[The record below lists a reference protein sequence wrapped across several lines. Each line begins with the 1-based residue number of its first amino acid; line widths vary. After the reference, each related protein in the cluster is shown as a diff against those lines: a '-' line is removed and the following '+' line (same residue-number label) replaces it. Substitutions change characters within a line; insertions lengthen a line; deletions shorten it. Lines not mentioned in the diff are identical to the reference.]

1 MAFTA
6 TGSIYSS
13 TSTSATAPG
22 MPDRPGA
29 EGRTLAGSP
38 DVVFMGPGDAAAGAG
53 SRQTPVRGERATP
66 PAWPEEDAVPDR
78 PRGPRGIALAAPG
91 AKRLGLAH
99 VVFDFNGTLATD
111 GALIR
116 GVAARIRRLARVAEV
131 VVLTADTFGTARA
144 ALAGLP
150 VAVRVVRTGRDK
162 RRLVRSLGGE
172 GVAVVG
178 NGANDV
184 PMFEE
189 AALGIAVCGTE
200 GMAAELARAA
210 TVVVGDVN
218 HAIDLLLRPKRLV
231 ATLRR

>member
-1 MAFTA
+1 
-6 TGSIYSS
+6 
-13 TSTSATAPG
+13 
-22 MPDRPGA
+22 MPDRPET
-29 EGRTLAGSP
+29 EGWALTGVP
-38 DVVFMGPGDAAAGAG
+38 EVVFMEPGDAAAGAG
-53 SRQTPVRGERATP
+53 SRQTPVRAGARDRLARGGR
-66 PAWPEEDAVPDR
+66 VPDR
-78 PRGPRGIALAAPG
+78 PRRPRGIALAAPG
-91 AKRLGLAH
+91 AKRLSLAH

-111 GALIR
+111 GAMIR
-116 GVAARIRRLARVAEV
+116 GVAARIRRLARLAEV
-131 VVLTADTFGTARA
+131 VVLTTDTFGTARA

-184 PMFEE
+184 PMFQE

-210 TVVVGDVN
+210 TIVVGDVN
-218 HAIDLLLRPKRLV
+218 DAIDLLLRPRRLV
-231 ATLRR
+231 ATVRR